1 MLTFI
6 FVQARL
12 GSSRLRGKV
21 LKKVNNLELIKIQH
35 RRLKK
40 IISNVRII
48 FLIPKN
54 NSNKELEIYLKKND
68 IEYFLGDEKNVLN
81 RYYQAANKHNAKFII
96 RLTGDCP
103 LIDPRIIDKM
113 IKLYFKTSPNYL
125 TNSIIRTFPHGMD
138 MEMFNFKTLE
148 KVWYQAKSNYD
159 KEHVTTYIKKNKK
172 LFKPK
177 SFVNNKNLSN
187 YRVTVD
193 YAEDLRVIKKI
204 INNFKPN
211 IYFSSNQ
218 IVTFLK
224 KNPKVANLNSMH
236 KIN

>member
-35 RRLKK
+35 KRLKK

-54 NSNKELEIYLKKND
+54 NSNKKLEIYLKKND

-96 RLTGDCP
+96 RLTAF
-103 LIDPRIIDKM
+103 IIY
-113 IKLYFKTSPNYL
+113 I
-125 TNSIIRTFPHGMD
+125 IIR
-138 MEMFNFKTLE
+138 L
-148 KVWYQAKSNYD
+148 
-159 KEHVTTYIKKNKK
+159 
-172 LFKPK
+172 
-177 SFVNNKNLSN
+177 
-187 YRVTVD
+187 
-193 YAEDLRVIKKI
+193 
-204 INNFKPN
+204 
-211 IYFSSNQ
+211 
-218 IVTFLK
+218 
-224 KNPKVANLNSMH
+224 
-236 KIN
+236 